1 MCRAVNHTI
10 KIASIVLL
18 LMCHVLAI
26 RAQQPFHMT
35 VGNNLLYDATLTPN
49 LRIGIRLAEH
59 WSAGLTAG
67 YRPWPT
73 DDNTNTKWRH
83 LLLSPDVRYWF
94 KGVNTGHFI
103 GGNLIYAHYNI
114 SNVKLFIYN
123 MHQDKD
129 LRRQGDLGAVGA
141 FYGYSWPLGRYW
153 NIEAQIG
160 AAVGYTKFKAYECG
174 HCGKKLKDE
183 SKVLLMPQA
192 ALSVVY
198 NIPGRPRKTVE
209 EPQII
214 IEEPIAE
221 PQIELPVRP
230 APEPVFEE
238 PVVVEQKSE
247 PVVAKTKVRDT
258 LYVHFPWSK
267 SVLSEDF
274 RENRETLQRII
285 DATRESA
292 SNGNMT
298 IKKIQI
304 VGLASVEGN
313 TAYNER
319 LAHNRALALKKY
331 VQQHVDLPDEKFEI
345 VGGGEAWDWFRKQL
359 VENVDQRPDLKRA
372 IEIID
377 TAPNVNNR
385 KWRLHVMNHGQTWEY
400 IRRHILKNQRNSG
413 YIIVYYEDEE
423 QQ

>member
-1 MCRAVNHTI
+1 MCRAVKHII
-10 KIASIVLL
+10 KIASVTLP
-18 LMCHVLAI
+18 LMCYVLAV

-49 LRIGIRLAEH
+49 LRIGMGLAEH
-59 WSAGLTAG
+59 WSAGFTAG

-73 DDNTNTKWRH
+73 DDYTNTKWRH
-83 LLLSPDVRYWF
+83 LLLSPDIRYWF

-114 SNVKLFIYN
+114 SNVKLLIYN

-141 FYGYSWPLGRYW
+141 FYGYSWALGRYW

-160 AAVGYTKFKAYECG
+160 AAVGYTKFKTYECG

-198 NIPGRPRKTVE
+198 NIPGRPRKAPE
-209 EPQII
+209 QPQIVF
-214 IEEPIAE
+214 EEPIAE
-221 PQIELPVRP
+221 PQVEQPVTH
-230 APEPVFEE
+230 APEPVFEQ
-238 PVVVEQKSE
+238 PVVVEKKPE
-247 PVVAKTKVRDT
+247 PVIAKVIVRDT

-292 SNGNMT
+292 SNGSMT

-319 LAHNRALALKKY
+319 LAHNRAIALKQY

-423 QQ
+423 Q

>member
-1 MCRAVNHTI
+1 MYKAVIHII
-10 KIASIVLL
+10 KVASITLL
-18 LMCHVLAI
+18 LVCHVLAV
-26 RAQQPFHMT
+26 RGQQPFHMT
-35 VGNNLLYDATLTPN
+35 IGNNLLYDATLTPN

-73 DDNTNTKWRH
+73 DDETNTKWRH
-83 LLLSPDVRYWF
+83 LLLFPDIRYWF

-114 SNVKLFIYN
+114 ANVDPIIYN
-123 MHQDKD
+123 AAKD
-129 LRRQGDLGAVGA
+129 IRRQGDLGAVGA

-160 AAVGYTKFKAYECG
+160 AAVAYTKYSAYACG
-174 HCGKKLKDE
+174 HCGKKLKDD

-198 NIPGRPRKTVE
+198 NIPGRPRKTKE

-247 PVVAKTKVRDT
+247 PVIAKTKVRDT

-285 DATRESA
+285 DVTRESA

-345 VGGGEAWDWFRKQL
+345 VGGGEAWEWFRKQL

-400 IRRHILKNQRNSG
+400 IRRNILKNQRNSG
-413 YIIVYYEDEE
+413 YIIVYYEDDEK
-423 QQ
+423 Q

>member
-1 MCRAVNHTI
+1 
-10 KIASIVLL
+10 
-18 LMCHVLAI
+18 
-26 RAQQPFHMT
+26 
-35 VGNNLLYDATLTPN
+35 
-49 LRIGIRLAEH
+49 
-59 WSAGLTAG
+59 
-67 YRPWPT
+67 
-73 DDNTNTKWRH
+73 
-83 LLLSPDVRYWF
+83 
-94 KGVNTGHFI
+94 
-103 GGNLIYAHYNI
+103 
-114 SNVKLFIYN
+114 
-123 MHQDKD
+123 
-129 LRRQGDLGAVGA
+129 
-141 FYGYSWPLGRYW
+141 LGRYW

-160 AAVGYTKFKAYECG
+160 AAVAYTKYSAYACG
-174 HCGKKLKDE
+174 HCGRKLKDD
-183 SKVLLMPQA
+183 SKVLLLPQA

-198 NIPGRPRKTVE
+198 NIPGRPRKQLE

-214 IEEPIAE
+214 VSEPIIE
-221 PQIELPVRP
+221 PQPEQPVTP
-230 APEPVFEE
+230 TPEPVIEE
-238 PVVVEQKSE
+238 PVVAEKKVEPA
-247 PVVAKTKVRDT
+247 PVAPRDRDT

-285 DATRESA
+285 DVTRESA

-313 TAYNER
+313 TAYNEQ
-319 LAHNRALALKKY
+319 LAHNRALALKEY
-331 VQQHVDLPDEKFEI
+331 VQQRVNLPDEKFEI
-345 VGGGEAWDWFRKQL
+345 VGGGEAWEWFRKQL

-413 YIIVYYEDEE
+413 YIIVYYEDDEK
-423 QQ
+423 Q

>member
-1 MCRAVNHTI
+1 MYKGVIHI
-10 KIASIVLL
+10 VKIALVILLLACNVLL
-18 LMCHVLAI
+18 V

-49 LRIGIRLAEH
+49 LRIGFRLADH
-59 WSAGLTAG
+59 WSTGLTAG

-73 DDNTNTKWRH
+73 DEDTNTKWRH
-83 LLLSPDVRYWF
+83 LLLSPDIRYWF

-103 GGNLIYAHYNI
+103 GGNLIYSHYNI
-114 SNVKLFIYN
+114 SNVKLLILN

-141 FYGYSWPLGRYW
+141 FYGYSWSIGRYW

-160 AAVGYTKFKAYECG
+160 AAVGYTKFETFECG

-198 NIPGRPRKTVE
+198 NIPGRPRRVKE
-209 EPQII
+209 EPQIV

-221 PQIELPVRP
+221 PQVEQPVVP
-230 APEPVFEE
+230 APEPVVEKPVVVEKKEE
-238 PVVVEQKSE
+238 PVVVA
-247 PVVAKTKVRDT
+247 PRTRDT

-267 SVLSEDF
+267 SILHEDF

-285 DATRESA
+285 DITRESV
-292 SNGNMT
+292 SKGDMT

-331 VQQHVDLPDEKFEI
+331 VQERVDLPDDKFEI

-359 VENVDQRPDLKRA
+359 VENADQRPDLKRA

-400 IRRHILKNQRNSG
+400 IRRNILKNQRNSG
-413 YIIVYYEDEE
+413 YIIIYYEDIE
-423 QQ
+423 

>member
-1 MCRAVNHTI
+1 MI
-10 KIASIVLL
+10 KVASITLL
-18 LMCHVLAI
+18 LVCHVLAV
-26 RAQQPFHMT
+26 RGQQPFHMT
-35 VGNNLLYDATLTPN
+35 IGNNLLYDATLTPN

-73 DDNTNTKWRH
+73 DDETNTKWRH

-114 SNVKLFIYN
+114 ANVDPIIYN
-123 MHQDKD
+123 AAKD
-129 LRRQGDLGAVGA
+129 IRRQGDLGAVGA

-160 AAVGYTKFKAYECG
+160 AAVAYTKYSAYACG
-174 HCGKKLKDE
+174 HCGKKLKDD

-198 NIPGRPRKTVE
+198 NIPGRPRKTKE

-247 PVVAKTKVRDT
+247 PVIAKTKVRDT

-285 DATRESA
+285 DVTRESA

-313 TAYNER
+313 TAYNEQ
-319 LAHNRALALKKY
+319 LAHNRALALKEY
-331 VQQHVDLPDEKFEI
+331 VQQRVNLPDEKFEI
-345 VGGGEAWDWFRKQL
+345 VGGGEAWEWFRKQL

-400 IRRHILKNQRNSG
+400 IRRNILKNQRNSG
-413 YIIVYYEDEE
+413 YIIVYYEEGE
-423 QQ
+423 KQ

>member
-1 MCRAVNHTI
+1 MYKGVIHI
-10 KIASIVLL
+10 VKIALVILLLACNVLL
-18 LMCHVLAI
+18 V

-49 LRIGIRLAEH
+49 LRIGFRLADH
-59 WSAGLTAG
+59 WSVGLTAG

-73 DDNTNTKWRH
+73 DEDTNTKWRH
-83 LLLSPDVRYWF
+83 LLLSPDIRYWF

-103 GGNLIYAHYNI
+103 GGNLIYSHYNI
-114 SNVKLFIYN
+114 SNVKLFILN

-141 FYGYSWPLGRYW
+141 FYGYSWPIGRYW

-160 AAVGYTKFKAYECG
+160 AAVGYTKFETFECG

-183 SKVLLMPQA
+183 NKVLLMPQA

-198 NIPGRPRKTVE
+198 NIPGRPRRVKE
-209 EPQII
+209 EPQIV

-221 PQIELPVRP
+221 PQVEQPVVP
-230 APEPVFEE
+230 APEPVVEQPVVVEKKEE
-238 PVVVEQKSE
+238 PVVVA
-247 PVVAKTKVRDT
+247 PRTRDT

-267 SVLSEDF
+267 SILHEDF
-274 RENRETLQRII
+274 RENRETLQRILDI
-285 DATRESA
+285 TRESV
-292 SNGNMT
+292 SKGDMT

-331 VQQHVDLPDEKFEI
+331 VQERVDLPDDKFEI
-345 VGGGEAWDWFRKQL
+345 VGGGEAWDWFRRQL
-359 VENVDQRPDLKRA
+359 VENADQRPDLKRA

-400 IRRHILKNQRNSG
+400 IRRNILKNQRNSG
-413 YIIVYYEDEE
+413 YIIIYYEDIE
-423 QQ
+423 

>member
-1 MCRAVNHTI
+1 MYKAVIHII
-10 KIASIVLL
+10 KVASITLL
-18 LMCHVLAI
+18 LVCHVLAV
-26 RAQQPFHMT
+26 RGQQPFHMT
-35 VGNNLLYDATLTPN
+35 IGNNLLYDATLTPN

-73 DDNTNTKWRH
+73 DDETNTKWRH

-114 SNVKLFIYN
+114 ANVDPIIYN
-123 MHQDKD
+123 AAKD
-129 LRRQGDLGAVGA
+129 IRRQGDLGAVGA

-160 AAVGYTKFKAYECG
+160 AAVAYTKYSAYACG
-174 HCGKKLKDE
+174 HCGRKLKDD
-183 SKVLLMPQA
+183 SKVLLLPQA

-198 NIPGRPRKTVE
+198 NIPGRPRKQLE

-214 IEEPIAE
+214 VSEPIIE
-221 PQIELPVRP
+221 PQPEQPVTP
-230 APEPVFEE
+230 TPEPVIEE
-238 PVVVEQKSE
+238 PVVAEKKVE
-247 PVVAKTKVRDT
+247 PVPVVPKVRDT

-285 DATRESA
+285 DVTRESA

-313 TAYNER
+313 TAYNEQ
-319 LAHNRALALKKY
+319 LAHNRALALKEY
-331 VQQHVDLPDEKFEI
+331 VQQCRWRRSMGVVPQA
-345 VGGGEAWDWFRKQL
+345 VGGECRQ
-359 VENVDQRPDLKRA
+359 
-372 IEIID
+372 
-377 TAPNVNNR
+377 AP
-385 KWRLHVMNHGQTWEY
+385 
-400 IRRHILKNQRNSG
+400 
-413 YIIVYYEDEE
+413 
-423 QQ
+423 

>member
-1 MCRAVNHTI
+1 MI
-10 KIASIVLL
+10 KVASITLL
-18 LMCHVLAI
+18 LVCHVLAV
-26 RAQQPFHMT
+26 RGQQPFHMT
-35 VGNNLLYDATLTPN
+35 IGNNLLYDATLTPN

-67 YRPWPT
+67 FRPWPT
-73 DDNTNTKWRH
+73 DDETNTKWRH

-114 SNVKLFIYN
+114 ANADPIIYN
-123 MHQDKD
+123 AAKD
-129 LRRQGDLGAVGA
+129 IRRQGDLGAIGA

-160 AAVGYTKFKAYECG
+160 AAVAYTKYSAYACG
-174 HCGKKLKDE
+174 HCGRKLKDD
-183 SKVLLMPQA
+183 SKVLLLPQA

-198 NIPGRPRKTVE
+198 NIPGRPRRTKE
-209 EPQII
+209 EPQIV

-221 PQIELPVRP
+221 PQVEQPVVP
-230 APEPVFEE
+230 APEPVVEKPVVVEKQE
-238 PVVVEQKSE
+238 PVVV
-247 PVVAKTKVRDT
+247 ARKTRDT

-267 SVLSEDF
+267 SILHEDF

-285 DATRESA
+285 DITRESV
-292 SNGNMT
+292 SKGDMT

-319 LAHNRALALKKY
+319 LSHNRALALKKY
-331 VQQHVDLPDEKFEI
+331 VQERVDLPDEKFEI

-359 VENVDQRPDLKRA
+359 VENADQRPDLKRA

-400 IRRHILKNQRNSG
+400 IRRNILKNQRNSG
-413 YIIVYYEDEE
+413 YIIIYYEDIE
-423 QQ
+423 

>member
-1 MCRAVNHTI
+1 MYKGVIHI
-10 KIASIVLL
+10 VKIALVILLLACNVLL
-18 LMCHVLAI
+18 V

-49 LRIGIRLAEH
+49 LRIGFRLADH

-73 DDNTNTKWRH
+73 DEDTNTKWRH
-83 LLLSPDVRYWF
+83 LLLSPDIRYWF

-103 GGNLIYAHYNI
+103 GGNLIYSHYNI
-114 SNVKLFIYN
+114 SNVRLLILN

-141 FYGYSWPLGRYW
+141 FYGYSWPIGRYW

-160 AAVGYTKFKAYECG
+160 AAVGYTKFETYECG

-198 NIPGRPRKTVE
+198 NIPGRPRRTKE

-221 PQIELPVRP
+221 PQVEQPVVP
-230 APEPVFEE
+230 APEPVVEKPVVVEKKEE
-238 PVVVEQKSE
+238 PVVVA
-247 PVVAKTKVRDT
+247 PRTRDT

-267 SVLSEDF
+267 SILHEDF
-274 RENRETLQRII
+274 RENRETLQRILDI
-285 DATRESA
+285 TRESV
-292 SNGNMT
+292 SKGDMT

-331 VQQHVDLPDEKFEI
+331 VQERVDLPDDKFEI

-359 VENVDQRPDLKRA
+359 VENADQRPDLKRA

-400 IRRHILKNQRNSG
+400 IRRNILKNQRNSG
-413 YIIVYYEDEE
+413 YIIIYYEDIE
-423 QQ
+423 

>member
-1 MCRAVNHTI
+1 M
-10 KIASIVLL
+10 
-18 LMCHVLAI
+18 
-26 RAQQPFHMT
+26 
-35 VGNNLLYDATLTPN
+35 LYDATLTPN

-73 DDNTNTKWRH
+73 DDETNTKWRH

-114 SNVKLFIYN
+114 ANVDPIIYN
-123 MHQDKD
+123 AAKD
-129 LRRQGDLGAVGA
+129 IRRQGDLGAVGA

-160 AAVGYTKFKAYECG
+160 AAVAYTKYSAYACG
-174 HCGKKLKDE
+174 HCGKKLKDD

-198 NIPGRPRKTVE
+198 NIPGRPRKTKE

-247 PVVAKTKVRDT
+247 PVIAKTKVRDT

-285 DATRESA
+285 DVTRESA

-345 VGGGEAWDWFRKQL
+345 VGGGEAWEWFRKQL

-413 YIIVYYEDEE
+413 YIIVYYEDDEK
-423 QQ
+423 Q

>member
-1 MCRAVNHTI
+1 MYKAVIHII
-10 KIASIVLL
+10 KVASITLL
-18 LMCHVLAI
+18 LVCHVLAV
-26 RAQQPFHMT
+26 RGQQPFHMT
-35 VGNNLLYDATLTPN
+35 IGNNLLYDATLTPN

-73 DDNTNTKWRH
+73 DDETNTKWRH

-114 SNVKLFIYN
+114 ANVDPIIYN
-123 MHQDKD
+123 AAKD
-129 LRRQGDLGAVGA
+129 IRRQGDLGAVGA

-160 AAVGYTKFKAYECG
+160 AAVAYTKYSAYACG
-174 HCGKKLKDE
+174 HCGKELKDD

-198 NIPGRPRKTVE
+198 NIPGRPRKTKE

-247 PVVAKTKVRDT
+247 PVIAKTKVRDT

-285 DATRESA
+285 DVTRESA

-345 VGGGEAWDWFRKQL
+345 VGGGEAWEWFRKQL

-413 YIIVYYEDEE
+413 YIIVYYEDDEK
-423 QQ
+423 Q

>member
-1 MCRAVNHTI
+1 MT
-10 KIASIVLL
+10 KTASITLL
-18 LMCHVLAI
+18 LVCHVLAI
-26 RAQQPFHMT
+26 RGQQPFHMT
-35 VGNNLLYDATLTPN
+35 IGNNLLYDATLTPN

-73 DDNTNTKWRH
+73 DDETNTKWRH

-114 SNVKLFIYN
+114 ANVDPIIYN
-123 MHQDKD
+123 AAKD
-129 LRRQGDLGAVGA
+129 IRRQGDLGAVGA

-160 AAVGYTKFKAYECG
+160 AAVAYTKYSAYACG
-174 HCGKKLKDE
+174 HCGRKLKDD

-198 NIPGRPRKTVE
+198 NIPGRPRKTKE

-238 PVVVEQKSE
+238 PVMVEQKSE
-247 PVVAKTKVRDT
+247 PVIAKTKVRDT

-319 LAHNRALALKKY
+319 LAHNRAIALKKY
-331 VQQHVDLPDEKFEI
+331 VQQRVDLPDEKFEV
-345 VGGGEAWDWFRKQL
+345 VGGGEAWEWFRKQL

-413 YIIVYYEDEE
+413 YIIVYYEEGE
-423 QQ
+423 KQ

>member
-1 MCRAVNHTI
+1 MYKAVIHII
-10 KIASIVLL
+10 KVASITLL
-18 LMCHVLAI
+18 LVCHVLAV
-26 RAQQPFHMT
+26 RAQEPFHMT
-35 VGNNLLYDATLTPN
+35 IGNNLLYDATLTPN

-73 DDNTNTKWRH
+73 DDETNTKWRH

-114 SNVKLFIYN
+114 ANVDPIIYN
-123 MHQDKD
+123 AAKD
-129 LRRQGDLGAVGA
+129 IRRQGDLGAVGA

-160 AAVGYTKFKAYECG
+160 AAVAYTKYSAYACG
-174 HCGKKLKDE
+174 HCGKKLKDD

-198 NIPGRPRKTVE
+198 NIPGRPRKTKE

-230 APEPVFEE
+230 APEPEFEQPVEVEKNPE
-238 PVVVEQKSE
+238 PVIVT
-247 PVVAKTKVRDT
+247 PKVRDT

-285 DATRESA
+285 DVTRESA

-345 VGGGEAWDWFRKQL
+345 VGGGEAWEWFRKQL

-413 YIIVYYEDEE
+413 YIIVYYEDDEK
-423 QQ
+423 Q

>member
-1 MCRAVNHTI
+1 MYKAVIHII
-10 KIASIVLL
+10 KVASITLL
-18 LMCHVLAI
+18 LVCHVLAV
-26 RAQQPFHMT
+26 RGQQPFHMT
-35 VGNNLLYDATLTPN
+35 IGNNLLYDATLTPN

-73 DDNTNTKWRH
+73 DDETNTKWRH

-114 SNVKLFIYN
+114 ANVDPIIYN
-123 MHQDKD
+123 AAKD
-129 LRRQGDLGAVGA
+129 IRRQGDLGAVGA

-160 AAVGYTKFKAYECG
+160 AAVAYTKYSAYACG
-174 HCGKKLKDE
+174 HCGRKLKDD
-183 SKVLLMPQA
+183 SKVLLLPQA

-247 PVVAKTKVRDT
+247 PVIAKTKVRDT

-292 SNGNMT
+292 SNGHMT

-331 VQQHVDLPDEKFEI
+331 VQQRVNLPDEKFEI
-345 VGGGEAWDWFRKQL
+345 VGGGEAWEWFRKQL
-359 VENVDQRPDLKRA
+359 VENVDKRPDLKRA

-400 IRRHILKNQRNSG
+400 IRRNILKNQRNSG
-413 YIIVYYEDEE
+413 YIIVYYEDDEK
-423 QQ
+423 Q